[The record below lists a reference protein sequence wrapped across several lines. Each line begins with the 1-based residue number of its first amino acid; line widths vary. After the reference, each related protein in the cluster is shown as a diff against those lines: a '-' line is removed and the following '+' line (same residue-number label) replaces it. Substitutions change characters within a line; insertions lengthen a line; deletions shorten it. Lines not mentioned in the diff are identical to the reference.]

1 MDLNLDRLEIEVQIG
16 KRNDLDDDDLEASCL
31 RRLSYQISGM

>member
-16 KRNDLDDDDLEASCL
+16 KIKEDDDLEAPFL
-31 RRLSYQISGM
+31 RRLNYQISGM